1 MRLEPGAGLSSEG
14 TLAALKVKG
23 LDLYWKGLGKAVKS
37 LHRQCGAWLPEVGN
51 AISLPYKIISHPN
64 CSCFLPS
71 PTGKAYL

>member
-37 LHRQCGAWLPEVGN
+37 LHRQCGAWLLVVGN
-51 AISLPYKIISHPN
+51 AKSISVE
-64 CSCFLPS
+64 
-71 PTGKAYL
+71 